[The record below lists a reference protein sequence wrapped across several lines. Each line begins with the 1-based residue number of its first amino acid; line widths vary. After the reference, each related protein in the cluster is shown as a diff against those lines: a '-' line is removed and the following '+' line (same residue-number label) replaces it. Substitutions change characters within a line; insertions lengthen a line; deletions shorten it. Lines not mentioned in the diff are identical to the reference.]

1 MQEGRDF
8 VFATVYL
15 SAHKFMPIY
24 DPMDPAR
31 VIGTHT
37 VWVDESNL
45 RIAMPRW
52 MMKKQQPK
60 GMTEGFEK
68 MLEDIKRKQT

>member
-1 MQEGRDF
+1 MLEGRDF
-8 VFATVYL
+8 VLATVYL
-15 SAHKFMPIY
+15 SAHKFMPIL
-24 DPMDPAR
+24 DPKDPAR

-52 MMKKQQPK
+52 MMKK
-60 GMTEGFEK
+60 
-68 MLEDIKRKQT
+68 